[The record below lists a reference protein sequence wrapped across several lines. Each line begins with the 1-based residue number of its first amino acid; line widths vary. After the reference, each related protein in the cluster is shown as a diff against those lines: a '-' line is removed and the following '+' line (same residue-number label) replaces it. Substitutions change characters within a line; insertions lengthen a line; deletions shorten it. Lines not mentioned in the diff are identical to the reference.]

1 MSQDFQNTLPVEY
14 GGLPNETPPT
24 QRTRHRLAFHGSGG
38 EYFRIWLVNLG
49 LSVISLGIYSPWAK
63 VRAQRYF
70 HANTELDGTRFEY
83 HATPRSILLGRGLLA
98 LIFIAGVV
106 LAQTANPLALLVI
119 FAGLVL
125 LPWLMASSMRFNAR
139 MVSWRGV
146 RFAWQGSTAS
156 VYLRWLKVALLTTIT
171 FGIYYFAGHHSFK
184 RLLVDKLQF
193 GDQEFECQSTAGSFY
208 SPYILFGLTTS
219 FGSKLVEVMGHA
231 LSKIWNAG
239 FVEVAISGLSIGL
252 LYVAYQVLA
261 CTLSKIVQNQTKLAS
276 LQLVNDAEFT
286 DLVRLYTTN
295 FIYTALTLGL
305 YWPWARIRA
314 MQYRATHLE
323 VVGDLQSMQSHNIA
337 SQQTGAFGQE
347 AAGAM
352 DFNVSF

>member
-1 MSQDFQNTLPVEY
+1 
-14 GGLPNETPPT
+14 
-24 QRTRHRLAFHGSGG
+24 
-38 EYFRIWLVNLG
+38 
-49 LSVISLGIYSPWAK
+49 VIG
-63 VRAQRYF
+63 
-70 HANTELDGTRFEY
+70 
-83 HATPRSILLGRGLLA
+83 
-98 LIFIAGVV
+98 
-106 LAQTANPLALLVI
+106 
-119 FAGLVL
+119 
-125 LPWLMASSMRFNAR
+125 
-139 MVSWRGV
+139 
-146 RFAWQGSTAS
+146 QG
-156 VYLRWLKVALLTTIT
+156 
-171 FGIYYFAGHHSFK
+171 
-184 RLLVDKLQF
+184 
-193 GDQEFECQSTAGSFY
+193 
-208 SPYILFGLTTS
+208 
-219 FGSKLVEVMGHA
+219 
-231 LSKIWNAG
+231 LSKIWDAG

-352 DFNVSF
+352 DFDVSF